1 MPEKFLNMPDY
12 VWISPKMRE
21 YGGIEPWYTIL
32 VFCFFL
38 VKTCKEITYKL
49 SRICK
54 IIDIQSLSSQ
64 FYDIIIIC

>member
-1 MPEKFLNMPDY
+1 
-12 VWISPKMRE
+12 MRE